1 VTACAAALA
10 TALLTALAA
19 PAPAR
24 AEAGERPVEP
34 ATQTARDHVRPLCG
48 PPEPHEFTCFGLLR
62 TDVTDRQRLRGA
74 DDDPQGYGPADLR
87 SAYDLPADGGAGAT
101 IAVVDAFDNPN
112 AEADLA
118 VYRAQYGL
126 PPCTTANGCF
136 TKTDQRGGSHYPD
149 PDPGWAAEIS
159 LDLDMVSAVAPKARI
174 LLVEADTAT
183 IDDLGAAVDQA
194 VALGAKYVSN
204 SYGSNYTFFP
214 EDPAESAADVH
225 YDHPGVAVV
234 ASSGDSRYGVAYPA
248 ASPHVTAVGGTT
260 LTKDPAAARG
270 WSESVWDHDGHGTGS
285 GCSRYEPKPAFQR
298 DTGCPGRTVA
308 DVAAELLASLTRRSG
323 QRPRS

>member
-1 VTACAAALA
+1 
-10 TALLTALAA
+10 
-19 PAPAR
+19 
-24 AEAGERPVEP
+24 
-34 ATQTARDHVRPLCG
+34 
-48 PPEPHEFTCFGLLR
+48 
-62 TDVTDRQRLRGA
+62 
-74 DDDPQGYGPADLR
+74 
-87 SAYDLPADGGAGAT
+87 
-101 IAVVDAFDNPN
+101 
-112 AEADLA
+112 
-118 VYRAQYGL
+118 
-126 PPCTTANGCF
+126 
-136 TKTDQRGGSHYPD
+136 
-149 PDPGWAAEIS
+149 
-159 LDLDMVSAVAPKARI
+159 MVSAVAPKARI

-270 WSESVWDHDGHGTGS
+270 WSESVWDHDGNGTGS
-285 GCSRYEPKPAFQR
+285 GCSRYEPKPCLLYTSATPAAGGWPAAPAHR
-298 DTGCPGRTVA
+298 HRSSPACTRTRAPRRRAPGPPSTRTPP
-308 DVAAELLASLTRRSG
+308 AAGDCTT
-323 QRPRS
+323 